1 MWPEPNDDP
10 NIPYVWGLSGYSLGN
25 PNGTNSSEQ
34 PPATTGSQGNAIIAP
49 RTPVVDVA
57 PEHSVMSSRTGAVLV
72 GSIVVLGAMGFVEGL
87 TEDESAS
94 VPAKVGNGLLSAAMY
109 ATGVGYFVKKAL
121 R

>member
-1 MWPEPNDDP
+1 MYGDLVG
-10 NIPYVWGLSGYSLGN
+10 IHLGT
-25 PNGTNSSEQ
+25 PMTQIASKTPRLRLVLRS
-34 PPATTGSQGNAIIAP
+34 NAIIAP